1 MAEVELAA
9 TCRNHPDRTDIIR
22 VEREA
27 WYEYVKGALVQNVF
41 PYLTLQEREIIIS
54 QRMPYAYLCEQCW
67 DQLGEEE

>member
-1 MAEVELAA
+1 MAMVELEA
-9 TCRNHPDRTDIIR
+9 TCRNHHFRTDTVR

-41 PYLTLQEREIIIS
+41 PYLTPEEREIIIT
-54 QRMPYAYLCEQCW
+54 QRMPWAYLCEECW